1 MTARTCQP
9 HRLDLLLD
17 LFSHL
22 PLVISARL
30 NGSLAARST
39 AACFV
44 EIEVFTT
51 EIGGIGWHHCGTCT
65 WKNGRRAPM
74 AKLATFKGMYLGP
87 STDGRDAMLM
97 LQTKTNTE
105 WYAKRL
111 EMLTILSEL
120 LS

>member
-39 AACFV
+39 AA
-44 EIEVFTT
+44 EICGDRFLFTT
-51 EIGGIGWHHCGTCT
+51 EIGGIGWHHYGTCT

-105 WYAKRL
+105 
-111 EMLTILSEL
+111 
-120 LS
+120 